1 MTKSE
6 YLKENKEL
14 IKDLILSYEKDID
27 NDKLLELYNV
37 IIELAKENKYVFT
50 KVDIINFLK
59 SLDKNMPDELEV
71 DQDILS
77 YYKNV
82 ICAMP
87 LLSVEL
93 EKDLFIRYKNG
104 EEELKDKIFLSNT
117 RLVYSIAKNYNSN
130 YMDLMDLIEE
140 GNIGLLIAIDHY
152 DPSLN
157 FRFST
162 YATWWIKQAVTR
174 ALETKSKPIRLPSKV
189 YQLSLKIP
197 KLKAD
202 FYMKNNRE
210 MTNLELANSLDISLE
225 KLEVL
230 LNAYNEPISLQ
241 NKFRSDDND
250 EEIIILVEDK
260 ETNVE
265 EEALENINYHKLYD
279 LIDESLNDR
288 EKYILIKRY
297 GLCGLNEPGK
307 LKDIANDLNIS
318 HQRVKEIEQNSLKKL
333 LRASKVSKIVY

>member
-1 MTKSE
+1 
-6 YLKENKEL
+6 
-14 IKDLILSYEKDID
+14 
-27 NDKLLELYNV
+27 
-37 IIELAKENKYVFT
+37 
-50 KVDIINFLK
+50 
-59 SLDKNMPDELEV
+59 
-71 DQDILS
+71 
-77 YYKNV
+77 
-82 ICAMP
+82 
-87 LLSVEL
+87 
-93 EKDLFIRYKNG
+93 
-104 EEELKDKIFLSNT
+104 
-117 RLVYSIAKNYNSN
+117 
-130 YMDLMDLIEE
+130 MDLMDLIEE

-265 EEALENINYHKLYD
+265 EEALENLEKIIKNGKD
-279 LIDESLNDR
+279 LISIYNDNKIL
-288 EKYILIKRY
+288 EK
-297 GLCGLNEPGK
+297 
-307 LKDIANDLNIS
+307 LNINLHS
-318 HQRVKEIEQNSLKKL
+318 QNIINEAIEEGLDE
-333 LRASKVSKIVY
+333 